1 MDLKFPSGRAS
12 VNIRDLKAFT
22 ETTVSC
28 GMCNKLWL
36 FNTCIKQQLHIF
48 HPCQH
53 LIGSGCWSTVPDEQK
68 DKCPVCKVEI
78 RRDEKVRVYQD
89 SDMDSLVFDK
99 RLTEH
104 ISIDSTL
111 AMRVNRKMMEGLN
124 ADDVAAIMY
133 YMNLRHPLM
142 SVKNNLHY
150 PIKALTRQHLERLVY
165 FLAHVPLGEHDSQ
178 ERKIAVALYAFNIG
192 RGTRFSLDDLRV
204 ALGSAEDWVKMHFAV
219 ILDEEEEEVLPNVM
233 QRCDI
238 TGLGSDKQLKEPTN
252 VYWVPVTN
260 PGTKNPYRQTTAD
273 VAAITYYMNLRNLWI
288 LDLGSFLPS
297 VKVSTRLHL
306 KRLVHFLTHATQN
319 ERDRKMTIALHAFN
333 DGRRTKF
340 SLDDFREALLA
351 AEYWIEKHKAF
362 IFGEEEEKGSNVMQG
377 EVVEDEYFSA
387 EEWWAK

>member
-1 MDLKFPSGRAS
+1 MA
-12 VNIRDLKAFT
+12 
-22 ETTVSC
+22 
-28 GMCNKLWL
+28 
-36 FNTCIKQQLHIF
+36 
-48 HPCQH
+48 
-53 LIGSGCWSTVPDEQK
+53 
-68 DKCPVCKVEI
+68 
-78 RRDEKVRVYQD
+78 
-89 SDMDSLVFDK
+89 SLVFDE

-111 AMRVNRKMMEGLN
+111 AMRVGRKMKEGLN

-133 YMNLRHPLM
+133 YMNLLRNPLM
-142 SVKNNLHY
+142 SVKNNLSV
-150 PIKALTRQHLERLVY
+150 PTKALTPQHLERLVY
-165 FLAHVPLGEHDSQ
+165 FLAHVPRGEHDSQ
-178 ERKIAVALYAFNIG
+178 ERKIAVALYAFNIC

-204 ALGSAEDWVKMHFAV
+204 ALGSAEDWVQMHFAV
-219 ILDEEEEEVLPNVM
+219 ILDEEEKEEEEEEDDVLLNMM

-252 VYWVPVTN
+252 AYWVPAN
-260 PGTKNPYRQTTAD
+260 PGTNNPYRQTTAD

-297 VKVSTRLHL
+297 FRVSTRLNL

-351 AEYWIEKHKAF
+351 AEDWIEKHKAF

-377 EVVEDEYFSA
+377 EVVEDEDFSA
-387 EEWWAK
+387 EEWWAT